1 MPAAVPLVSRLQGSN
16 VGAAMKLRDLAALI
30 VSLATLLGAIGG
42 LWRVIAD
49 GRKDQAFAWDA
60 YGDQVAEV
68 ERVKERIAR
77 VEGACKVEVK
87 P

>member
-1 MPAAVPLVSRLQGSN
+1 
-16 VGAAMKLRDLAALI
+16 MKPRDLAALI